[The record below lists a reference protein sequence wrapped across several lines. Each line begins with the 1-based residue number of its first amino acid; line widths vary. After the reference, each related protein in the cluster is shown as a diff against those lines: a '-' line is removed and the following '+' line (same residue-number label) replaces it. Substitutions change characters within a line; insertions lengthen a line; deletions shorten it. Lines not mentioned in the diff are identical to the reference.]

1 MYPSPIFP
9 SVLNVLLAA
18 VLKEAERFATR
29 IARAAPPA
37 NVSALGVVTLLSVRS
52 VPEAGNAYPLRRIEE
67 LDASFVEN
75 VSDECVRVEDVE
87 AVERDT
93 VELPADW
100 TLSDVAVV
108 ADVFPDAP

>member
-1 MYPSPIFP
+1 M
-9 SVLNVLLAA
+9 LLAA

-29 IARAAPPA
+29 MARAAPPA
-37 NVSALGVVTLLSVRS
+37 NVSALFVTLLSVRS
-52 VPEAGNAYPLRRIEE
+52 APEAGNAYPLRRIEE

-108 ADVFPDAP
+108 ANVFPDAP